1 VATVNL
7 LNKKIFMEK
16 ILKSSKA
23 IAVVTTTLLVGSMF
37 WLMNTKSVN
46 NSLEAGLQ
54 KEKLKSESL
63 LSEKLLLEK
72 EIQKIKD
79 QLFTLKDQNKTYD
92 ELVKSTSAKL
102 KSQEAEYNRMKK
114 ESLSLAQIKKKRQN
128 LTALKNQLE
137 NEVQSLKT
145 SYSELQSKNQ
155 ELNATIASLSE
166 RNKILTDDLN
176 KATFAAIDQSQI
188 QAVKGKAE
196 KLTVRAKRTKKLIA
210 NFEVPVNLKNLSFRI
225 TDAKGNVLTSN
236 DGTITS
242 AIMPSENSYT
252 ASTNTETL
260 GSKLQK
266 VEMVYLPKEKLKTG
280 VYTVEILNENLYVGS
295 LKVKLK

>member
-1 VATVNL
+1 
-7 LNKKIFMEK
+7 ME

-23 IAVVTTTLLVGSMF
+23 IALLTTTLLVGSLF

-46 NSLEAGLQ
+46 SSLEAGLQ

-72 EIQKIKD
+72 DIQKIKD
-79 QLFTLKDQNKTYD
+79 QLFALKDQNREYD
-92 ELVKSTSAKL
+92 ELVKSTSARL
-102 KSQEAEYNRMKK
+102 KAQEGEFNMMKK
-114 ESLSLAQIKKKRQN
+114 ESLSLAQIKKQRQE
-128 LTALKNQLE
+128 LSALKNQLE
-137 NEVQSLKT
+137 NELESLRN
-145 SYSELQSKNQ
+145 SYTHLENKNQ

-188 QAVKGKAE
+188 QAVKGKTE

-210 NFEVPVNLKNLSFRI
+210 NFEVPANLKDLSFRI
-225 TDAKGNVLTSN
+225 TDSNGNALTSN
-236 DGTITS
+236 DGTIS
-242 AIMPSENSYT
+242 SSFMPSENSYT
-252 ASTNTETL
+252 ASSDSEIAGN
-260 GSKLQK
+260 KLQK
-266 VEMVYLPKEKLKTG
+266 VEMIYLPKAKLKTG